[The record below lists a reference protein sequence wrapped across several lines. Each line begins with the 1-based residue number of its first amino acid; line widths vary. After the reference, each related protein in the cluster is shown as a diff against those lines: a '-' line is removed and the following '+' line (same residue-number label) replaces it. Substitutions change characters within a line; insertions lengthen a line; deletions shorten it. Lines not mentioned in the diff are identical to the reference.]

1 MILKPFTGFCSENR
15 YFNNVASTFRNIEP
29 NKGRQMRNRLKLLFK
44 SRLWVVIPFLSLLAP
59 TYPYEVLNRHDAIV
73 QNPGPIFLEEDLAI
87 KEVYTATDTDVQK
100 QSKNLP
106 LLDDVYEVNRIINQ
120 VASIDISTPDSSSLP
135 SVSPADIPNL
145 TPVVSLNAAHF
156 PSLETF
162 TALVRGE
169 GLLGIWADGYFAFK
183 AYTAS
188 WGQVPD
194 MINTASHASSRG
206 YSAFFIHD
214 YLGGQKIYDVPHG
227 AKVAVIFPD
236 RIDWYVIEDSV
247 RYIGTPNGTA
257 CGYKSPYVEWGQDTD
272 GVRLSAEQ
280 LAKRHYQKPFAIQ
293 TCHCTGA
300 QSGVHILAG
309 TMINN

>member
-1 MILKPFTGFCSENR
+1 VILKPFTEFCSENR
-15 YFNNVASTFRNIEP
+15 DFNNVASTVRNIEP
-29 NKGRQMRNRLKLLFK
+29 NKGCQMRDRLNLLFK
-44 SRLWVVIPFLSLLAP
+44 SRLWVVIPFLSLLTPA
-59 TYPYEVLNRHDAIV
+59 YPYEVLNRHDAIV

-106 LLDDVYEVNRIINQ
+106 ILDDVYEVNRIINQ

-135 SVSPADIPNL
+135 SVSPADILNR
-145 TPVVSLNAAHF
+145 TPEVNPAYF
-156 PSLETF
+156 PSLERF

-169 GLLGIWADGYFAFK
+169 ELLGIWVDGYFAFK
-183 AYTAS
+183 AYPAS
-188 WGQVPD
+188 WGQVPGK
-194 MINTASHASSRG
+194 INTASHASSRG

-227 AKVAVIFPD
+227 AKVAVISPD

-280 LAKRHYQKPFAIQ
+280 VAKRHYQKPFAIQ

-300 QSGVHILAG
+300 QSGIHILAG
-309 TMINN
+309 TMITN